1 MRYWISAAVVVAV
14 VVFLW
19 WPSSSSERLVYQTQP
34 LSRGDIESV
43 VNTAGTTRA
52 VVTVEV
58 GSEVSG
64 LITAIYVDF
73 NADVEQGQLIARLD
87 DRSFQARVRQAE
99 ADILMSEANVAQQA
113 ANVTKAE
120 AELSRLERAYQRQLQ
135 LMQQNLTNQT
145 EVDNALANFEV
156 AKAQI
161 LVSQAQLQSA
171 KAQLT
176 QRQAQLEQHQL
187 DLARTQIRSP
197 VNGTVIDR
205 QVDVGQTVAASL
217 SAPTLFTIAQD
228 LSQMQIEADVDEAD
242 IGKIEAGQQVRFQV
256 DAHPDR
262 QFQGVVSQVRKAA
275 TNVANVVTYK
285 VIIDAPN
292 RQQLLLPG
300 MTANLNFIIGQQ
312 QDVQRVPN
320 AALRFRPAG
329 AQQSG
334 QQPADRTAELLRQ
347 LDLPAD
353 KERQVRRML
362 QEFNQNL
369 QQLRSQQSQLSQ
381 QRAGPMSNPRQA
393 FQQARQ
399 ALTNELRL
407 VLSEDEFSRYQ
418 HLMAEQRQQTQGRGE
433 QGRMAEVWV
442 LNARQEPE
450 LRRVR
455 VGLANDEFTELLSG
469 ELGEQEQVIVRAV
482 RTER

>member
-1 MRYWISAAVVVAV
+1 MRYSIIAAVIVAIV
-14 VVFLW
+14 AFLW
-19 WPSSSSERLVYQTQP
+19 WPSSTSERLVYQTQNV
-34 LSRGDIESV
+34 SHGDIESL

-64 LITAIYVDF
+64 LITDIYVDF
-73 NADVEQGQLIARLD
+73 NADVEQGQLIAQLD
-87 DRSFQARVRQAE
+87 NRSFLARMRQAE
-99 ADILMSEANVAQQA
+99 ADILMSQANVSQQA

-120 AELSRLERAYQRQLQ
+120 AELARLERAYQRQLQ

-161 LVSQAQLQSA
+161 LVSQAQLESA

-176 QRQAQLEQHQL
+176 QREAQLEQHQL
-187 DLARTQIRSP
+187 DLDRTQIRSP

-242 IGKIEAGQQVRFQV
+242 IGKIAAGQQVRFQV

-262 QFQGVVSQVRKAA
+262 QFRGEVSQVRKAA

-285 VIIDAPN
+285 VIIEAPN

-300 MTANLNFIIGQQ
+300 MTANLNFVIGQQ
-312 QDVQRVPN
+312 QDVLRVPN

-329 AQQSG
+329 TQQSAA
-334 QQPADRTAELLRQ
+334 QTTDRTAELVQQ
-347 LDLPAD
+347 LDLPSD
-353 KERQVRRML
+353 KQRKVRSLLRD
-362 QEFNQNL
+362 FNQNL
-369 QQLRSQQSQLSQ
+369 QGMRSQQSNN
-381 QRAGPMSNPRQA
+381 PMANPRQQ
-393 FQQARQ
+393 FQQLRQ
-399 ALTNELRL
+399 ALNNELRM
-407 VLSEDEFSRYQ
+407 VLSEEEFSRYQ
-418 HLMAEQRQQTQGRGE
+418 QLMSAQREQRQGRGQQGRA
-433 QGRMAEVWV
+433 AEVWV
-442 LNARQEPE
+442 LNAQQQPE
-450 LRRVR
+450 VRRIQ
-455 VGLANDEFTELLSG
+455 VGLANDEYAEVLSG
-469 ELGEQEQVIVRAV
+469 ELQAGDAVIVRAV
-482 RTER
+482 RAGS

>member
-1 MRYWISAAVVVAV
+1 MRYWIGAVVAV
-14 VVFLW
+14 AVIAFLW
-19 WPSSSSERLVYQTQP
+19 WPSSSSERVLYQTQS
-34 LSRGDIESV
+34 LSRGAIESV

-64 LITAIYVDF
+64 LITAIYADF

-87 DRSFQARVRQAE
+87 DRTFQARVRQAE
-99 ADILMSEANVAQQA
+99 ADIQMSEANVIQQEANLVKAQ
-113 ANVTKAE
+113 
-120 AELSRLERAYQRQLQ
+120 AELLRLERAYQRQLQ

-145 EVDNALANFEV
+145 EVDNALANYEV

-187 DLARTQIRSP
+187 DLDRTQIRSP

-312 QDVQRVPN
+312 QDVLRIPN

-369 QQLRSQQSQLSQ
+369 QQLRSQQNNN
-381 QRAGPMSNPRQA
+381 PMSNPRQA

-407 VLSEDEFSRYQ
+407 VLSEEEFSRYQ
-418 HLMAEQRQQTQGRGE
+418 SLMAEQRQQTQGRGE

-469 ELGEQEQVIVRAV
+469 ELGEEEQIIVRAV
-482 RTER
+482 RADR

>member
-145 EVDNALANFEV
+145 EVDNALANYEV

-187 DLARTQIRSP
+187 DLDRTQIRSP

-312 QDVQRVPN
+312 QDVLRIPN
-320 AALRFRPAG
+320 AALRFRPPG

-353 KERQVRRML
+353 KERQVRRLM

-369 QQLRSQQSQLSQ
+369 QQLRSQQSNN
-381 QRAGPMSNPRQA
+381 PMGNPRQA

-407 VLSEDEFSRYQ
+407 VLNEEEFSRYQ
-418 HLMAEQRQQTQGRGE
+418 SLMAEQRQQTQGRGE

-469 ELGEQEQVIVRAV
+469 ELGEQEQIIVRAV
-482 RTER
+482 RADR

>member
-1 MRYWISAAVVVAV
+1 MRYGIIAAIIVALV
-14 VVFLW
+14 AFLW
-19 WPSSSSERLVYQTQP
+19 WPSSNNEQLVYQTQQVS
-34 LSRGDIESV
+34 LGDIESV

-64 LITAIYVDF
+64 LITDIYVDF
-73 NADVEQGQLIARLD
+73 NADVAQGQLIAQLD
-87 DRSFQARVRQAE
+87 NRSFLARMRQAE
-99 ADILMSEANVAQQA
+99 ADILMSKANVSQQA
-113 ANVTKAE
+113 ANVTKAN
-120 AELSRLERAYQRQLQ
+120 AELARFERAYQRQLQ

-145 EVDNALANFEV
+145 EVDNAVANFEV

-171 KAQLT
+171 EAQLT
-176 QRQAQLEQHQL
+176 QRKAQLEQHQL
-187 DLARTQIRSP
+187 DLDRTQIRSP

-228 LSQMQIEADVDEAD
+228 LAQMQIEADVDEAD

-262 QFQGVVSQVRKAA
+262 QFRGEVSQVRKAA

-300 MTANLNFIIGQQ
+300 MTANLNFVIGQQ
-312 QDVQRVPN
+312 QAVRRIPN

-329 AQQSG
+329 AQQGG
-334 QQPADRTAELLRQ
+334 QQAADRTTELVRQ

-353 KERQVRRML
+353 KERQVQRML

-369 QQLRSQQSQLSQ
+369 QQLRSQQSNN
-381 QRAGPMSNPRQA
+381 PMNNPRQA

-399 ALTNELRL
+399 AMVNELRL
-407 VLSEDEFSRYQ
+407 VLNEDEFSRYQ
-418 HLMAEQRQQTQGRGE
+418 SLMAEQRQQRQGRGE

-442 LNARQEPE
+442 LNNRQEPE

-455 VGLANDEFTELLSG
+455 IGLANDEHTELLDGDLSDTD
-469 ELGEQEQVIVRAV
+469 LVIVRAV
-482 RTER
+482 RTDR

>member
-1 MRYWISAAVVVAV
+1 MRYSIIAAVITVIVI
-14 VVFLW
+14 FLW
-19 WPSSSSERLVYQTQP
+19 WPSSTSEQLVYQTQS
-34 LSRGDIESV
+34 LSLGDIESL

-64 LITAIYVDF
+64 LITDIYVDF
-73 NADVEQGQLIARLD
+73 NADVEQGQLIAQLD
-87 DRSFQARVRQAE
+87 NRSFLARVRQAE
-99 ADILMSEANVAQQA
+99 ADILMSQANVSQQA

-120 AELSRLERAYQRQLQ
+120 AELARLERAYQRQLQ

-176 QRQAQLEQHQL
+176 QREAQLEQHQL
-187 DLARTQIRSP
+187 DLDRTQIRSP

-242 IGKIEAGQQVRFQV
+242 IGKIAAGQQVRFQV

-262 QFQGVVSQVRKAA
+262 QFRGVVSQVRKAA

-285 VIIDAPN
+285 VIIEAPN

-300 MTANLNFIIGQQ
+300 MTANLNFVIGQQ
-312 QDVQRVPN
+312 QDVLRVPN

-329 AQQSG
+329 SQQSSA
-334 QQPADRTAELLRQ
+334 QTPDRTTELLQQ
-347 LDLPAD
+347 LDLPGD
-353 KERQVRRML
+353 KERKVQTLLRN
-362 QEFNQNL
+362 FNQNL
-369 QQLRSQQSQLSQ
+369 QGLRAQQSNN
-381 QRAGPMSNPRQA
+381 PMANPRQQ
-393 FQQARQ
+393 FQQLRQ
-399 ALTNELRL
+399 GLNNELRM
-407 VLSEDEFSRYQ
+407 VLSEEEFKRYQ
-418 HLMAEQRQQTQGRGE
+418 QLISAQREQRQGRDQQGRS
-433 QGRMAEVWV
+433 AEVWV
-442 LNARQEPE
+442 LNAQQQPE
-450 LRRVR
+450 VRRIQ
-455 VGLANDEFTELLSG
+455 VGLANDEYAEVLSG
-469 ELGEQEQVIVRAV
+469 ELQAGDAVIVRAI
-482 RTER
+482 RADS

>member
-19 WPSSSSERLVYQTQP
+19 WPSSSSERLVYQTQA

-64 LITAIYVDF
+64 LITAIYADF

-99 ADILMSEANVAQQA
+99 ADIQMSEANVIQQE
-113 ANVTKAE
+113 ANVVKAQ
-120 AELSRLERAYQRQLQ
+120 AELLRLERAYQRQLQ

-145 EVDNALANFEV
+145 EVDNALANYEV

-187 DLARTQIRSP
+187 DLDRTQIRSP

-312 QDVQRVPN
+312 QDVLRIPN

-369 QQLRSQQSQLSQ
+369 QQLRSQQNNN
-381 QRAGPMSNPRQA
+381 PMSNPRQA

-407 VLSEDEFSRYQ
+407 VLNEEEFSRYQ
-418 HLMAEQRQQTQGRGE
+418 SLMAEQRQQTQGRGE

-455 VGLANDEFTELLSG
+455 VGLANDEFTELLSD
-469 ELGEQEQVIVRAV
+469 ELAEQEQVIVRAV

>member
-19 WPSSSSERLVYQTQP
+19 WPSSSSERLVYQTQA

-113 ANVTKAE
+113 ANVTKAQ

-145 EVDNALANFEV
+145 EVDNALANYEV

-161 LVSQAQLQSA
+161 LVSQAQLQSS

-187 DLARTQIRSP
+187 DLDRTQIRSP

-312 QDVQRVPN
+312 QDVLRIPN

-369 QQLRSQQSQLSQ
+369 QQLRSQQSNN
-381 QRAGPMSNPRQA
+381 PMSNPRQA

-418 HLMAEQRQQTQGRGE
+418 SLMAEQRQQAQGRGE

-455 VGLANDEFTELLSG
+455 VGLANDEFTELLAG

>member
-1 MRYWISAAVVVAV
+1 MRYWIGAVVAV
-14 VVFLW
+14 AVIAFLW
-19 WPSSSSERLVYQTQP
+19 WPSSSSERVLYQTQS
-34 LSRGDIESV
+34 LSRGAIESV

-64 LITAIYVDF
+64 LITAIYADF

-99 ADILMSEANVAQQA
+99 ADIQMSEANVIQQE
-113 ANVTKAE
+113 ANLVKAE
-120 AELSRLERAYQRQLQ
+120 AELVRLERAYQRQLQ

-145 EVDNALANFEV
+145 EVDNALANYEV

-187 DLARTQIRSP
+187 DLDRTQIRSP

-312 QDVQRVPN
+312 QDVLRIPN

-369 QQLRSQQSQLSQ
+369 QQLRSQQNNN
-381 QRAGPMSNPRQA
+381 PMSNPRQA

-407 VLSEDEFSRYQ
+407 VLSEEEFSRYQ
-418 HLMAEQRQQTQGRGE
+418 SLMAEQRQQTQGRGE

-469 ELGEQEQVIVRAV
+469 ELGEQEQIIVRAV
-482 RTER
+482 RADR

>member
-19 WPSSSSERLVYQTQP
+19 WPSSSSERLVYQTQA

-64 LITAIYVDF
+64 LITAIYADF

-99 ADILMSEANVAQQA
+99 ADIQMSEANVIQQE
-113 ANVTKAE
+113 ANLVKAE
-120 AELSRLERAYQRQLQ
+120 AELVRLERAYQRQLQ

-145 EVDNALANFEV
+145 EVDNALANYEV

-187 DLARTQIRSP
+187 DLDRTQIRSP

-312 QDVQRVPN
+312 QDVLRIPN

-369 QQLRSQQSQLSQ
+369 QQLRSQQSNN
-381 QRAGPMSNPRQA
+381 PMSNPRQA

-407 VLSEDEFSRYQ
+407 VLSEEEFSRYQ
-418 HLMAEQRQQTQGRGE
+418 SLMAEQRQQTQGRGE

-469 ELGEQEQVIVRAV
+469 ELSEQEQVIVRAV

>member
-1 MRYWISAAVVVAV
+1 MRYSIIAAVIVAIV
-14 VVFLW
+14 AFLW
-19 WPSSSSERLVYQTQP
+19 WPTSTTERLLYQTQGVTH
-34 LSRGDIESV
+34 GDIESL

-64 LITAIYVDF
+64 LITDIYADF
-73 NADVEQGQLIARLD
+73 NADVEQGQLIAQLD
-87 DRSFQARVRQAE
+87 NRSFLARVRQAE
-99 ADILMSEANVAQQA
+99 ADILMSDANVSQQA

-176 QRQAQLEQHQL
+176 QREAQLEQHQL
-187 DLARTQIRSP
+187 DLDRTQIRSP

-228 LSQMQIEADVDEAD
+228 LSEMQIEADVDEAD
-242 IGKIEAGQQVRFQV
+242 IGKIAAGQQVRFQV

-262 QFQGVVSQVRKAA
+262 QFRGVVSQVRKAA

-285 VIIDAPN
+285 VIIEAPN

-300 MTANLNFIIGQQ
+300 MTANLNFVIGQQ
-312 QDVQRVPN
+312 QDVLRVPN

-329 AQQSG
+329 AQQSAA
-334 QQPADRTAELLRQ
+334 QIPDRTTELLQQ
-347 LDLPAD
+347 LDLPND
-353 KERQVRRML
+353 KQRKVQTLLRD
-362 QEFNQNL
+362 FNQNL
-369 QQLRSQQSQLSQ
+369 QSIRSQQSNN
-381 QRAGPMSNPRQA
+381 PMANPRQQ
-393 FQQARQ
+393 FQQLRQ
-399 ALTNELRL
+399 ALNNELRM
-407 VLSEDEFSRYQ
+407 VLSEEEFNRYQ
-418 HLMAEQRQQTQGRGE
+418 QLMSAQREQRQGRDQQGRS
-433 QGRMAEVWV
+433 AEVWV
-442 LNARQEPE
+442 LNAQQQPE
-450 LRRVR
+450 LRRIQ
-455 VGLANDEFTELLSG
+455 VGLANDEYAEVLSG
-469 ELGEQEQVIVRAV
+469 ELQAGDAVIVRAV
-482 RTER
+482 RAGS

>member
-19 WPSSSSERLVYQTQP
+19 WPSSSSERLVYQTQA

-64 LITAIYVDF
+64 LITAIYADF

-99 ADILMSEANVAQQA
+99 ADIQMSEANVIQQE
-113 ANVTKAE
+113 ANVVKAQ
-120 AELSRLERAYQRQLQ
+120 AELLRLERAYQRQLQ

-145 EVDNALANFEV
+145 EVDNALANYEV

-187 DLARTQIRSP
+187 DLDRTQIRSP

-242 IGKIEAGQQVRFQV
+242 IGKIESGQQVRFQV

-312 QDVQRVPN
+312 QDVLRIPN

-353 KERQVRRML
+353 KERQVRRIL

-369 QQLRSQQSQLSQ
+369 QQLRSQQNNN
-381 QRAGPMSNPRQA
+381 PMSNPRQA

-407 VLSEDEFSRYQ
+407 VLNEEEFSRYQ
-418 HLMAEQRQQTQGRGE
+418 SLMAEQRQQTQGRGE

-455 VGLANDEFTELLSG
+455 VGLANDEFTELLSD
-469 ELGEQEQVIVRAV
+469 ELAEQEQVIVRAV